1 MLEYNILPAAEKEA
15 TDAFD
20 WYESER
26 EGLGSSFRDEVKLA
40 LDRILQNPNQFQV
53 CYGTNVRRARVQRF
67 PYWIYFTDTATSVL
81 VLSIFH
87 DSRNPIIWKGRI
99 D

>member
-1 MLEYNILPAAEKEA
+1 MLEYDILPAAEEEA
-15 TDAFD
+15 NDAFD

-26 EGLGSSFRDEVKLA
+26 EGLGASFRAEVKLT
-40 LDRILQNPNQFQV
+40 LDRILQNPTQFQV
-53 CYGTNVRRARVQRF
+53 CYGSNVRRARVQRF
-67 PYWIYFTDTATSVL
+67 PYWIFFTDTPTNLL

>member
-1 MLEYNILPAAEKEA
+1 MFEYEILPAAEEEA
-15 TDAFD
+15 NDAFD

-26 EGLGSSFRDEVKLA
+26 EGLGDRCRAEVKLT
-40 LDRILQNPNQFQV
+40 LDRIVQNPTQFQV
-53 CYGTNVRRARVQRF
+53 CYGTRVRRARVQNF
-67 PYWIYFTDTATSVL
+67 PYWIFFTNTSPIVL
-81 VLSIFH
+81 VISIFH

>member
-1 MLEYNILPAAEKEA
+1 MLEYDILPAADEEA
-15 TDAFD
+15 NDAFD

-26 EGLGSSFRDEVKLA
+26 EGLGASFRAQVKLT
-40 LDRILQNPNQFQV
+40 LDRILHNPTQFQV
-53 CYGTNVRRARVQRF
+53 CYGSNVRRARVQRF
-67 PYWIYFTDTATSVL
+67 PYWIFFVVDQAGVL

-87 DSRNPIIWKGRI
+87 DSRNATIWKGRI